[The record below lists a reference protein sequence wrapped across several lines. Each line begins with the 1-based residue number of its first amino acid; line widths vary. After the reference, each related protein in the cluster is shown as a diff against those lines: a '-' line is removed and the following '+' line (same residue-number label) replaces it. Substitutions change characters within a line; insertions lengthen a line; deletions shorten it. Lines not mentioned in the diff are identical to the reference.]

1 MILMNFPFFTS
12 PLLDKKCEALQK
24 VLSPHDSVALAYSGG
39 VDSSFLAW
47 FIRHVLKK
55 ELSAFFVLS
64 PFVSRREHNN
74 ALRVAEEI
82 GLKPE
87 EIALDVLRVDRVREN
102 SVERCYFCKKEIMT
116 HIGKRARE
124 LKCSAL
130 VDGTNAGDSKGY
142 RPGHRALGELGV
154 LSPLALAGLEKA
166 QIREL
171 SRLAG
176 LSTWNKPSQSCLATR
191 IPYATPLTPEA
202 LSRVEKA
209 EAFLWDL
216 GCEQVRVRV
225 HGGDLAR
232 IEVNPEAFAM
242 LFRDDNRSRILRF
255 CRQVGFAHVSLDL
268 AGFHSGCWDN
278 LAAPPKD
285 SMEHRTTRLSPESS

>member
-1 MILMNFPFFTS
+1 LIVMNFPFS
-12 PLLDKKCEALQK
+12 ISSSLEKKCKALQE
-24 VLSPHDSVALAYSGG
+24 VLSPHGPVALAYSGG

-55 ELSAFFVLS
+55 ELAVFLVSSSFI
-64 PFVSRREHNN
+64 SRREHRN
-74 ALRVAEEI
+74 ALRVADEI

-87 EIALDVLRVDRVREN
+87 EIVLDVLSMPTVREN
-102 SVERCYFCKKEIMT
+102 PVERCYFCKKEIMA
-116 HIGKRARE
+116 HIKKRARE

-130 VDGTNAGDSKGY
+130 VDGTNAGDCKGY
-142 RPGHRALGELGV
+142 RPGHKALQELGI

-191 IPYATPLTPEA
+191 IPYSTPITREI
-202 LSRVEKA
+202 LSRVEQA

-232 IEVNPEAFAM
+232 IEVNPEAFPM
-242 LFRDDNRSRILRF
+242 LLGDETRSRVVRF
-255 CRQVGFAHVSLDL
+255 CRQVGFFHVSLDL
-268 AGFHSGCWDN
+268 AGFHSGCWDEN
-278 LAAPPKD
+278 AARSECTKD
-285 SMEHRTTRLSPESS
+285 RGSSG